1 MNNCIKFSIIIPAY
15 NCEKTISKCLESILD
30 QSYKNIEIIIIDDG
44 SNDNTFKICDDIKN
58 RDNRI
63 ILKTQK
69 NRGVS
74 CARNEGIAIAT
85 GEYISFVDSDDYLER
100 DALYQILKII
110 ELYKCDIVKFQ
121 KIKETSKKKFLS
133 KNSSYGLFSVKQDK
147 NKILNMYFKYHD
159 FDCVI
164 TSVFK
169 AKLLKSLRFDTR
181 FFVGE
186 DYLFYF
192 YALKNANTVFVSEK
206 YLYHYVY
213 DSQSITNNLN
223 LDKLIAKLYN
233 HIDIDVILFKELKKI
248 NESEILI
255 YNNKSS
261 YNVFKTYIEL
271 FSYICS
277 YKQFNDVIKNIINS
291 DNYIQ
296 FYNTKYINY
305 KIKINILIRYKCFFY
320 IIFKAKKM
328 IKEFIKNI

>member
-1 MNNCIKFSIIIPAY
+1 MNKCVKFSVIIPAY
-15 NCEKTISKCLESILD
+15 NCEKTISKCLKSILD

-44 SNDNTFKICDDIKN
+44 SSDNTFKICSDFKN
-58 RDNRI
+58 KDNRI

-69 NRGVS
+69 NKGVS
-74 CARNEGIAIAT
+74 CARNEGLAIAT
-85 GEYISFVDSDDYLER
+85 GEYISFIDSDDYLEK

-110 ELYKCDIVKFQ
+110 QLYKCDIVKFQ
-121 KIKETSKKKFLS
+121 KIKETSKKNFLS
-133 KNSSYGLFSVKQDK
+133 KNSSYGLFSIKQDK

-169 AKLLKSLRFDTR
+169 AKLLKLLKFDTR

-192 YALKNANTVFVSEK
+192 YALKNANTIFVSEK
-206 YLYHYVY
+206 LLYHYVY
-213 DSQSITNNLN
+213 DSQSLTNNLN
-223 LDKLIAKLYN
+223 LDKLISKLYN
-233 HIDIDVILFKELKKI
+233 HIDIDEILFKELNKI
-248 NESEILI
+248 NASEFLI

-261 YNVFKTYIEL
+261 YNVFKTYIKL

-277 YKQFNDVIKNIINS
+277 YKQFKDLIENIINS
-291 DNYIQ
+291 HNYIH
-296 FYNTKYINY
+296 FYNTKYVMY
-305 KIKINILIRYKCFFY
+305 KRKIKRLIKYKKFFY
-320 IIFKAKKM
+320 IIFKVEKM